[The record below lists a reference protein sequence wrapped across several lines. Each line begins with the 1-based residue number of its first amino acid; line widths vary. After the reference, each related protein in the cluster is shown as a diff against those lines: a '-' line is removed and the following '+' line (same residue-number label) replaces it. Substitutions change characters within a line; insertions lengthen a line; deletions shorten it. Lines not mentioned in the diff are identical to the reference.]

1 MENDRAQIDP
11 VDRFLALERSTGA
24 IAIVGRFWASEILS
38 KSAVFDELHRLPAPF
53 RAMLTLQANNERSRP
68 ARVCTRCYGAASHS
82 LKGLAFNR
90 LSRLG
95 QGHPGTCALAV
106 CSIQVM
112 AALWGAWAIVSTIAL
127 KNALLKS

>member
-1 MENDRAQIDP
+1 MEDDRAQISP
-11 VDRFLALERSTGA
+11 VDRFLALERSTDA
-24 IAIVGRFWASEILS
+24 MTILSRFWSSEILS
-38 KSAVFDELHRLPAPF
+38 KSAVFDQIHHLPAPF
-53 RAMLTLQANNERSRP
+53 RAMLTLQANNGRSRP
-68 ARVCTRCYGAASHS
+68 ARVCARCYGAASHS

-106 CSIQVM
+106 CSIHVI
-112 AALWGAWAIVSTIAL
+112 AALWGAWAIVSTSTL